1 MFIRSLALLFLA
13 GCRADTRCDNQTTT
27 LNMDHHIADDS
38 VAVTTVDCDGNAAAD
53 DDDDD
58 FIWKSGKMSRTT
70 FTT

>member
-1 MFIRSLALLFLA
+1 
-13 GCRADTRCDNQTTT
+13 
-27 LNMDHHIADDS
+27 MDHHIADDS
-38 VAVTTVDCDGNAAAD
+38 VAATTVDCDGNAAAVAAD